1 MIGGYSAFRLMW
13 AVVPLVAIWIFLGK
27 SVENARIVSSGDPVQ
42 FADWGLSH
50 ASRSD
55 FEREIRST
63 LDEGKVDLAQDILTE
78 ARNRNLFLEPAL
90 TESVRQANVSQSSAT
105 VRTARSFASGVLTG
119 EAADAAGFIGA
130 TASDAVFVGDFRDL
144 GREGY
149 RCLFGERCDS
159 WILGVAACGV
169 VVTLATYATS
179 GAAAPERIGLSLLKD
194 ARRLS
199 RLNPRLLQSV
209 AARATEGGSALID
222 LAAGLG
228 VIEANAGAEGV
239 FDALAFAET
248 PEDVMLLS
256 RLAVAK
262 GRGMRV
268 ALRLLER
275 GAHRAEKVAE
285 DLVKQLL
292 WLAAAFLGFSAW
304 LKSSAE
310 RAMERYLLRRRIRLS
325 RKCIGSLD
333 SILRTSPASGSSTLS
348 GIIGPFSP
356 KPSNGKICPYQIMR

>member
-1 MIGGYSAFRLMW
+1 MIGGFSAFRLMW
-13 AVVPLVAIWIFLGK
+13 AVVSLVAIWICLGK
-27 SVENARIVSSGDPVQ
+27 SVENARTVASGDSVQ

-78 ARNRNLFLEPAL
+78 ASNRNLFVDPAL
-90 TESVRQANVSQSSAT
+90 IESVRQAHANQSSAT
-105 VRTARSFASGVLTG
+105 VRIARSFASGALTG
-119 EAADAAGFIGA
+119 EAADAAGFTGA
-130 TASDAVFVGDFRDL
+130 SASDAVFVGDFRDL

-149 RCLFGERCDS
+149 RCLFGEHCDS

-179 GAAAPERIGLSLLKD
+179 GAALPERIGLSLLKD
-194 ARRLS
+194 ARRLG
-199 RLNPRLLQSV
+199 RLNPRLLPNI
-209 AARATEGGSALID
+209 AARATEGEWALID
-222 LAAGLG
+222 LGAGLG
-228 VIEANAGAEGV
+228 AIEATAGADGV

-268 ALRLLER
+268 ALRLLGR

-292 WLAAAFLGFSAW
+292 WLVAAFLGFSTW

-310 RAMERYLLRRRIRLS
+310 RGRN
-325 RKCIGSLD
+325 G
-333 SILRTSPASGSSTLS
+333 ILCAAE
-348 GIIGPFSP
+348 
-356 KPSNGKICPYQIMR
+356 CA